1 MPVISAFFA
10 AHFNVG
16 CADLNVGCADL
27 NFGYALFTTRNLWLD
42 APLSL

>member
-10 AHFNVG
+10 AHF
-16 CADLNVGCADL
+16 NVGCADL